1 MIYIENDAKKRNKLQ
16 PDAQGVSF
24 KLNIYIYIYKF
35 THLKQA
41 VESREALT
49 PFFNH

>member
-24 KLNIYIYIYKF
+24 KLNIYLYIQVYTFK
-35 THLKQA
+35 A
-41 VESREALT
+41 SS
-49 PFFNH
+49 